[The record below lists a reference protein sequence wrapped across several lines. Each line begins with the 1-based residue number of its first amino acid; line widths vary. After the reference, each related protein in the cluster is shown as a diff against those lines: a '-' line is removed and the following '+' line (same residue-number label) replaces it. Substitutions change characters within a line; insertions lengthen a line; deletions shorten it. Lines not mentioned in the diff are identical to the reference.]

1 MVKTIEATFDG
12 LVFRPIE
19 PVLLEPDTR
28 VKITFKT
35 EPQSFLDV
43 ARSLNLDGP
52 PDWSE
57 KFEEYLY
64 GTPEGAPGPLGLP
77 EITDEQK

>member
-1 MVKTIEATFDG
+1 MVETIEATFDG

-35 EPQSFLDV
+35 EPPANRRSFLET
-43 ARSLNLDGP
+43 ARRLNLDGP
-52 PDWSE
+52 ADWSARVDD
-57 KFEEYLY
+57 YLY
-64 GTPEGAPGPLGLP
+64 GDASQNV
-77 EITDEQK
+77 D

>member
-1 MVKTIEATFDG
+1 MMKTIEATFDG

-35 EPQSFLDV
+35 EPANAPQSFLDV
-43 ARSLNLDGP
+43 ALSLNLDGP
-52 PDWSE
+52 PDWSARVDD
-57 KFEEYLY
+57 YLY
-64 GTPEGAPGPLGLP
+64 GNAGQ
-77 EITDEQK
+77 DVD